1 MRSTVDWQIYKSV
14 QSTICTETLFTKSKN
29 MIILNVSKK
38 VSEMLCIT
46 EQTETE
52 DLAMPAA

>member
-1 MRSTVDWQIYKSV
+1 
-14 QSTICTETLFTKSKN
+14 
-29 MIILNVSKK
+29 MIMLNVSKK

-52 DLAMPAA
+52 DLAMPAAWDA